1 MLCVFPN
8 TLIVPQ
14 KGGWTDYPQEPLIPW
29 ISLKR
34 PLSKGIVRHL
44 RPLSSLGKSITSN
57 RKAMKHY
64 TRLGKGTMTC
74 FTNSQLTISIAI
86 KSLSSKNIDSNNSF
100 EGIAAIVSK
109 LDSLG
114 RDIKKLKE
122 NVHAIQPSLGE
133 KKPSLTDII
142 NKYIEESAKRHVEQ
156 DERLRKFYQD
166 IATNQENHDKIIQGL
181 ETKVKTL
188 TNKFEG
194 QTYGECKEIFTKD
207 GSPLYTPFYYSSE
220 EIEYFF
226 ANSGFYDD
234 EKQETKESGDNEGL
248 ATIDIKPNIEQAP
261 QEEKQD
267 VSYYVEPYEP
277 PIPFPRRLEH
287 HAEEALVHETIESLK
302 KIRINRSLLKE
313 IRQTN
318 NYAKHMKGL
327 VDNKPKIKEDD
338 KVRMNPR
345 CSALLQNQLPPK
357 E

>member
-1 MLCVFPN
+1 MLRVFPN

-64 TRLGKGTMTC
+64 TRLGK
-74 FTNSQLTISIAI
+74 
-86 KSLSSKNIDSNNSF
+86 
-100 EGIAAIVSK
+100 
-109 LDSLG
+109 
-114 RDIKKLKE
+114 
-122 NVHAIQPSLGE
+122 
-133 KKPSLTDII
+133 
-142 NKYIEESAKRHVEQ
+142 EESAKRHVEQ

-188 TNKFEG
+188 TNKVEG

-338 KVRMNPR
+338 KAP
-345 CSALLQNQLPPK
+345 ALASCLFLCMGKLARETITTRNFHQCNYPSIKLDAL
-357 E
+357 